1 MKLSP
6 RSSLF
11 ALSLLATG
19 LPAQQNYTPFG
30 NGCAG
35 SNGVPLLAAAPGPL
49 PRVDGVF
56 TLQLSNLP
64 AGNFGAFVVF
74 GFSTTDWLGIP
85 LPSDLSSVGMIGC
98 TAYVSVD
105 AAFGVVTAG
114 GTAQFPITI
123 PNDPSLLALHFF
135 NQAVVVD
142 PGVNFFG
149 GVVSNAAEGII
160 GPRAVVPPTYDLTGT
175 WTITETSGANTCG
188 DPVGAT
194 YVYPITVTGN
204 GNNLTIVESGNTT
217 NWTVT
222 GTSILWTG
230 SFPEQGGTLTIT
242 STSITATNA
251 NHFSGTIH
259 WSWTDGIYP
268 CSGTNSVSGVK
279 Q

>member
-1 MKLSP
+1 MNLQA
-6 RSSLF
+6 RSALL
-11 ALSLLATG
+11 ALSLLTTA
-19 LPAQQNYTPFG
+19 LPAQQDYTTFG

-64 AGNFGAFVVF
+64 AGNLGAFVVF
-74 GFSTTDWLGIP
+74 GFSATDWLGIP
-85 LPSDLSSVGMIGC
+85 LPSDLSSVGMFGC

-105 AAFGVVTAG
+105 AAFAVGTAG
-114 GTAQFPITI
+114 GTAQLPVTI

-142 PGVNFFG
+142 PGVNAFG
-149 GVVSNAAEGII
+149 GVVTNAAEGII
-160 GPRAVVPPTYDLTGT
+160 GPRAAVPPTYDLTGT
-175 WTITETSGANTCG
+175 WTITETIGENNCG
-188 DPVGAT
+188 DPVGFMD
-194 YVYPITVTGN
+194 VYPITATGS
-204 GNNLTIVESGNTT
+204 GNNLTVDNAGKTT

-230 SFPEQGGTLTIT
+230 SFPEQGGTTTIT
-242 STSITATNA
+242 STSITATDA
-251 NHFSGTIH
+251 SHFSGTINF
-259 WSWTDGIYP
+259 SWTDGIYP
-268 CSGTNSVSGVK
+268 CSGTNEVSGVK